1 MWNHSWKMQNTSS
14 SYSGF
19 QCRPTDMTKYWW
31 HEEVSKNFWNH
42 SSNIIHSSAVWSVC
56 SRNSRTTE
64 LNTPINIWLQIY
76 CGSFRSLWTFSYSL
90 FRFISATPLK
100 SIETGVT
107 RSWLQLMW
115 ERITQFSELPFK
127 PKGGT
132 YMILR
137 RYISGGLF
145 CRRVPSLCWCGVP
158 KQTHKSSLLS
168 GGIFVPNK
176 ADEPRAAPS
185 WKVLFRH
192 DSDTKLLLS
201 WKHLACVKWCRN
213 ICHAT
218 FFFPPT
224 TLLTF
229 WFPNFLFFC
238 IFHLCSPPLSST
250 SHSSHW

>member
-1 MWNHSWKMQNTSS
+1 MRNHSWKMQNTSS

-76 CGSFRSLWTFSYSL
+76 CGSFPFSVSKLVWLGADCSSCGSILHSFQSFLSSLKVAPIWYSGDTFPVAYFVDVCRRCAGAAFPNRHTNPAFSL
-90 FRFISATPLK
+90 VAFLCQTRQTNPEQHLLEKCCFDMTATP
-100 SIETGVT
+100 SCYCHESTWHVSNDVAT
-107 RSWLQLMW
+107 SAMQL
-115 ERITQFSELPFK
+115 
-127 PKGGT
+127 
-132 YMILR
+132 
-137 RYISGGLF
+137 
-145 CRRVPSLCWCGVP
+145 
-158 KQTHKSSLLS
+158 
-168 GGIFVPNK
+168 
-176 ADEPRAAPS
+176 
-185 WKVLFRH
+185 
-192 DSDTKLLLS
+192 
-201 WKHLACVKWCRN
+201 
-213 ICHAT
+213 